1 MLIKISTASS
11 NTIHE
16 FAHVNFLLVNL
27 QIIKYISLVALLV
40 KNLPAMQET
49 RVRSLGWKD
58 PLEEGKDTHS
68 SILTW
73 RIPWTV

>member
-1 MLIKISTASS
+1 MLIKISTASL

-49 RVRSLGWKD
+49 WIQSLGWKD
-58 PLEEGKDTHS
+58 PLEEEMATCFN
-68 SILTW
+68 
-73 RIPWTV
+73 IPA